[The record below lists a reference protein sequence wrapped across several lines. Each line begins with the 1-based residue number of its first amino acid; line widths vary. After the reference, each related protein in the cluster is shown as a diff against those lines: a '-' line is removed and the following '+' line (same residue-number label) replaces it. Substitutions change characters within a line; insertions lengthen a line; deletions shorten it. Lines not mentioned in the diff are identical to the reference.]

1 MINTTI
7 KTINATLT
15 NVNNERTPSLNGVS
29 HAYIH

>member
-7 KTINATLT
+7 KTINATLK
-15 NVNNERTPSLNGVS
+15 NVNNEHTPSLNGVS